1 MRISDW
7 SSDVFSSDLLRY
19 KHDDK
24 SNRARNTIISFP
36 VPYGTANAFDSPFFA
51 AYDADAGRPGIQPVQ
66 QRDATFGEF
75 TGRAVID
82 FQVTPRNLLYA
93 SYSRGYKSGGINP
106 PLLPTFNLSDSFEP
120 EFVNTLEVGSKNS
133 FLGGS
138 LRLKIGRAHV

>member
-19 KHDDK
+19 NHDDK

-66 QRDATFGEF
+66 QRDAPFGEF

-82 FQVTPRNLLYA
+82 FPVTPRNLLY
-93 SYSRGYKSGGINP
+93 SSEERRVGQGGVRTCISRW
-106 PLLPTFNLSDSFEP
+106 
-120 EFVNTLEVGSKNS
+120 
-133 FLGGS
+133 
-138 LRLKIGRAHV
+138 

>member
-1 MRISDW
+1 MMGVQTCALPI
-7 SSDVFSSDLLRY
+7 LRY
-19 KHDDK
+19 NHDDK

-82 FQVTPRNLLYA
+82 FQVTPRNLRTEERRVRKECV
-93 SYSRGYKSGGINP
+93 SQCKSRGSP
-106 PLLPTFNLSDSFEP
+106 
-120 EFVNTLEVGSKNS
+120 V
-133 FLGGS
+133 
-138 LRLKIGRAHV
+138 H